1 MEKNVKV
8 YEGMQAIVTQLSQQ
22 ADQHAVQS
30 RVFASEGFSK
40 LADKYAEHAE
50 EERGYVKQCVDR
62 LLDVGCEVK
71 LGAVSEVPVCKDPV
85 EFIKYDMQV
94 SKDGL
99 EQLACLVEVA
109 RPDYKA
115 YDILVEYYKDE
126 EEDLFWD
133 EQQLDLI
140 QCIGKENWLVQQ
152 L

>member
-1 MEKNVKV
+1 
-8 YEGMQAIVTQLSQQ
+8 
-22 ADQHAVQS
+22 
-30 RVFASEGFSK
+30 
-40 LADKYAEHAE
+40 
-50 EERGYVKQCVDR
+50 
-62 LLDVGCEVK
+62 
-71 LGAVSEVPVCKDPV
+71 
-85 EFIKYDMQV
+85 MQV

-99 EQLACLVEVA
+99 EYLACLVEAA